1 VSPRGVATLDLRP
14 RLFEAADRVLERDGP
29 TGLSS
34 RAITAEAGTA
44 TGLLFRHF
52 HDFDS
57 FLVEFIV
64 DRMSSVHLLASGFV
78 ERAGSGTV
86 ADNLTEA
93 ALALL
98 PMASRLFE
106 IVHARPS
113 LVPQL
118 VASRMAHGSAGLEEI
133 EREFARYLDAERRLG
148 RIAPDA
154 DIESIALALASTV
167 HELSL
172 RHTPGDPSLPERFRR
187 LAATLT
193 SEITS

>member
-44 TGLLFRHF
+44 TGLLF
-52 HDFDS
+52 
-57 FLVEFIV
+57 
-64 DRMSSVHLLASGFV
+64 RMSSVHLLASGFV